1 MKTTS
6 LQVRLHTVA
15 NLPIALEFV
24 QVLILE
30 IKHSA
35 FSNSHL
41 CWFCSFSVF
50 VICAGGEKQGG
61 QADCHQVDHLPE
73 AEKRSHHQVMMV
85 IKVTLGKTKIS
96 CPQDREGD
104 VGGPESGEAVRGLAC
119 NA

>member
-1 MKTTS
+1 MKTSS

-30 IKHSA
+30 INYSA

-61 QADCHQVDHLPE
+61 QADGHQVDHLPE
-73 AEKRSHHQVMMV
+73 AEKRGHHQVMMV
-85 IKVTLGKTKIS
+85 MMVIIG
-96 CPQDREGD
+96 EGND
-104 VGGPESGEAVRGLAC
+104 QLPTGLRRRC
-119 NA
+119 RRT